1 MKSWMVLFICLT
13 GLSISSGKEI
23 FASPQVQE
31 SATGRFTRYFD
42 YDMNYFNEFAKTGR
56 IPRSNIPKKKSVGL
70 PAPLIEMK
78 TKKEL
83 DARMGYPGKMPAQL
97 PPHFLPKKMYYY
109 YNDKK
114 PLLAERTYENE
125 NGKKIVLR
133 YSKSLKGKALS
144 GNYEATES
152 RKSLHVD
159 RLTASL
165 IQLDTGS
172 LLCWSEKNVNYCLN
186 FESKITAPA
195 AKEILSLFNS
205 GT

>member
-31 SATGRFTRYFD
+31 SATSRFTRYFD
-42 YDMNYFNEFAKTGR
+42 YDMRYFKEFTKTGK

-83 DARMGYPGKMPAQL
+83 DTHMGYSGKMPAQL

-114 PLLAERTYENE
+114 PLLAERTYEND
-125 NGKKIVLR
+125 NGKKICLR
-133 YSKSLKGKALS
+133 YSRVLKGKPLS

-152 RKSLHVD
+152 RQSLHVD

-172 LLCWSEKNVNYCLN
+172 LLCWSENEVNYCLD
-186 FESKITAPA
+186 FDSKMTVPA
-195 AKEILSLFNS
+195 AKEILSLFNA
-205 GT
+205 GR